1 MSGVLDAGHMARCM
15 TVSVTA
21 RMTVAARCASGV
33 PPMPETAKCHRAE
46 AGGTKQETRD
56 VEIHRR

>member
-1 MSGVLDAGHMARCM
+1 MSGMLDAARM
-15 TVSVTA
+15 SRRVTVTGRVTVTA
-21 RMTVAARCASGV
+21 RRAPGV
-33 PPMPETAKCHRAE
+33 SPMPETAKCHRAE

>member
-1 MSGVLDAGHMARCM
+1 M
-15 TVSVTA
+15 TVAVTD
-21 RMTVAARCASGV
+21 RMTVAVRASGV
-33 PPMPETAKCHRAE
+33 SPMPETAKCHRAE